1 MVLGQ
6 AAFAML
12 GIATTVLTSVGRE
25 GLAAVL
31 TAAAVVAV
39 GGSCWLAV
47 PDAAFGHEQLLR
59 SAQAAAGALA
69 VAMVV
74 GAVLVKTA
82 TGAFV
87 PPKTAVRVGGVVAAL
102 VAVGMFT
109 PRFGRLLT
117 PVVAAAVAG
126 VYLVLLVVVGE
137 LSGKDRAMLGA
148 LRGKRAPSAR
158 P

>member
-1 MVLGQ
+1 
-6 AAFAML
+6 
-12 GIATTVLTSVGRE
+12 
-25 GLAAVL
+25 
-31 TAAAVVAV
+31 VVAV

-47 PDAAFGHEQLLR
+47 PNAAFGHEQLLR

-74 GAVLVKTA
+74 GGFLVKAA

-102 VAVGMFT
+102 VALGVFT

-117 PVVAAAVAG
+117 PVVAAVVAG

>member
-1 MVLGQ
+1 M
-6 AAFAML
+6 
-12 GIATTVLTSVGRE
+12 
-25 GLAAVL
+25 
-31 TAAAVVAV
+31 
-39 GGSCWLAV
+39 
-47 PDAAFGHEQLLR
+47 PNAAFGHEQLLR

-74 GAVLVKTA
+74 GGFLVKTA

-102 VAVGMFT
+102 VALGLFT

-126 VYLVLLVVVGE
+126 GLPRAARRRARAVA
-137 LSGKDRAMLGA
+137 SKDLAMASA